1 MAVHVMTPDA
11 ETAAEADA
19 AASPRGPDL
28 FGVACL
34 ATIAIVM
41 TARIGGLIWLAVTL
55 LNRLAS

>member
-1 MAVHVMTPDA
+1 MTPDA